1 MMLPEKIGSKKARN
15 SVMMSMRMGSSGFG
29 KQPTTPFERGLEA
42 LTRRKYD
49 DAIAFFSEAAQSGE
63 HRAEALSKRGVCRLR
78 LGDMSAAQIDFQAAL
93 AIDPKCAPALTNLG
107 NLALEAGRFDEARAR
122 YQAAIV
128 ANPDYALAHHN
139 YAVLLKREGHV
150 KESVRELRR
159 AAKLESGSLW
169 EWLSGKRRRR

>member
-1 MMLPEKIGSKKARN
+1 L
-15 SVMMSMRMGSSGFG
+15 
-29 KQPTTPFERGLEA
+29 QA

-49 DAIAFFSEAAQSGE
+49 EAIACFSEAARSGD
-63 HRAEALSKRGVCRLR
+63 HHAEALSKRGVCHLR
-78 LGDMSAAQIDFQAAL
+78 LGDTSSAQTDFEAAL

-107 NLALEAGRFDEARAR
+107 NLALEAGRFDQARTH
-122 YQAAIV
+122 YQAAIA
-128 ANPDYALAHHN
+128 ANPEYALAHHN

>member
-1 MMLPEKIGSKKARN
+1 
-15 SVMMSMRMGSSGFG
+15 MSMRMGSSGFG
-29 KQPTTPFERGLEA
+29 KEPATPFERGLEA
-42 LTRRKYD
+42 LTARKYD
-49 DAIAFFSEAAQSGE
+49 AAIAFFSAAAEAGSR
-63 HRAEALSKRGVCRLR
+63 RAEALSKRGVCHMH
-78 LGDMSAAQIDFQAAL
+78 LGDQAAARTDFEAAL
-93 AIDPKCAPALTNLG
+93 EVDPTCAPALTNLG
-107 NLALEAGRFDEARAR
+107 NLALEAGRLDEARER
-122 YQAAIV
+122 YQAAIA